1 MFGGFDGNF
10 YNDLNILDFSRPNKQ
25 IINIQPSTIDMEYL
39 SLVNSQDTGDII
51 FVLDNATK
59 SQVYSHK
66 SLLLFRA
73 IEREL

>member
-39 SLVNSQDTGDII
+39 SLVNS
-51 FVLDNATK
+51 
-59 SQVYSHK
+59 
-66 SLLLFRA
+66 
-73 IEREL
+73 